1 MTQWHPSSD
10 QLIEFA
16 SGSISSALS
25 IAVATHLHYCKAC
38 QTEVRL
44 AETAASALFE
54 QQAAK
59 SPVSFDFDALMNK
72 LDNDEIVQETKPDV
86 IAEPKRFPAVVEKLI
101 NGDVDALNWSSPMKN
116 LHTTRLMKDENNMIV
131 GLHHM
136 NAGGRVPQHTH
147 RGNEI
152 SVVIEGGFS
161 DELGTYAAGDFVHL
175 NGKHNHSPLAH
186 ADGDCW
192 LLTIVEAPVKLTGPF
207 GWIINPFL
215 KA

>member
-1 MTQWHPSSD
+1 MTQWHPSAD

-16 SGSISSALS
+16 SGSISSAMS

-38 QTEVRL
+38 QAQVRT
-44 AETAASALFE
+44 AEAAASALFE
-54 QQAAK
+54 SQAPEQ
-59 SPVSFDFDALMNK
+59 SVGLDFDSLMAK
-72 LDNDEIVQETKPDV
+72 IDNGEQPQIVKPAKV
-86 IAEPKRFPAVVEKLI
+86 KARRFPAVVEKLI
-101 NGDVDALNWSSPMKN
+101 DGEVNALNWSSPMKN
-116 LHTTRLMKDENNMIV
+116 LHTTSLMKDENGFIV

-136 NAGGRVPQHTH
+136 QAGGRVPAHTH

-161 DELGTYAAGDFVHL
+161 DELGTYDAGDFIHL
-175 NGKHNHSPLAH
+175 DGKHNHSPLAH

-215 KA
+215 KP

>member
-1 MTQWHPSSD
+1 MTQWHPSND

-38 QTEVRL
+38 QAQVRL
-44 AETAASALFE
+44 AESAASALFDH
-54 QQAAK
+54 QTPQTT
-59 SPVSFDFDALMNK
+59 VSLDFDSLMSK
-72 LDNDEIVQETKPDV
+72 LDSEQVVQQEVNPVK
-86 IAEPKRFPAVVEKLI
+86 AEPKRFPTVVEKLI
-101 NGDVDALNWSSPMKN
+101 NGEVENLNWASPMKN
-116 LHTTRLMKDENNMIV
+116 LHTTRLMQDENNMIV

-147 RGNEI
+147 RGSEI

-175 NGKHNHSPLAH
+175 DGKHNHSPLAH